1 MKYETTTEAT
11 NINKKINRFI
21 PLLPRSGAGMAPAI
35 ALRAS
40 FPCLS

>member
-11 NINKKINRFI
+11 NISKKMNRFI
-21 PLLPRSGAGMAPAI
+21 PLLPKTGAGMAPAI
-35 ALRAS
+35 ALRAL